1 MKNNILL
8 VLLSLFFSFGLM
20 ADDSTDDSTKEETKD
35 ESREES
41 KKDDREL
48 ISEFVEE
55 FITYE
60 GLLKSYQDPENGNT
74 YIELSDEDISK
85 EFIYFAH
92 IINGTVE
99 AGLFKGSHIDQ
110 AVIKFEKQFNSLNL
124 VRVNTEYYF
133 DPDSELSRQ
142 SQSNISDSVIE
153 NFEITHKNEDENTYL
168 IDITKLLKSDNLTKL
183 KSEPRDYESDS
194 FGVGSLSR
202 SKTAISK
209 IYNYPNNTDFEVD
222 YVFSNP
228 ASYESLRN
236 TSVKLRYTFLEMPQD
251 NGFEIRFEDP
261 RIGYF
266 TDRVTDLSS
275 TEITPYRDLVQ
286 KWNLQKQNPDAAKS
300 KPIKPIKFWLENTTP
315 KELRPLIKNAVLA
328 WNIAFEKA
336 GFIDAIEVDVQPDDA
351 DWDAGDIRYNVLRWT
366 SSPNPPFGGYGPS
379 FSNPRTGEILSADI
393 MLEWIFLTNRMRY
406 EDIFLSSEISSERC
420 NFSSMRNEQ
429 RIFGNLV
436 ANSMNFSLEDT
447 NKLFEE
453 ELTMLI
459 LHEVGHTLGLNHNM
473 GATTLHNNKDVHNP
487 EITYKEGL
495 SASVMDYHAINIA
508 PPGVEQGQFSDI
520 KPGLYDQWAIE
531 FAYTPNLSEEE
542 IQKILNRSQEKG
554 HFFGNDADDMRSPG
568 RGIDPRVNIGDMS
581 DDPVDYAIGRY
592 KLVQETI
599 HNH

>member
-1 MKNNILL
+1 MKIKILL
-8 VLLSLFFSFGLM
+8 VFLSLLLSFEII
-20 ADDSTDDSTKEETKD
+20 AD
-35 ESREES
+35 ESEDGSNEEEAKEES

-55 FITYE
+55 FIFYE

-74 YIELSDEDISK
+74 YLELSDEDISK

-124 VRVNTEYYF
+124 IRVNTGFYF
-133 DPDSELSRQ
+133 DPNSELSRQ

-153 NFEITHKNEDENTYL
+153 NFEITHKNDDETTYL

-183 KSEPRDYESDS
+183 KSEPRDYDSDS
-194 FGVGSLSR
+194 FQVGSLSR

-209 IYNYPNNTDFEVD
+209 IYNYPKNTDFEVD

-286 KWNLQKQNPDAAKS
+286 KWNLQKQNPDSAKS

-315 KELRPLIKNAVLA
+315 NELRPLIKKAVLA

-336 GFIDAIEVDVQPDDA
+336 GFIDAIEVDIQPDDA

-447 NKLFEE
+447 DKLFEE

-473 GATTLHNNKDVHNP
+473 GATTLHNNEDVHNP
-487 EITYKEGL
+487 EITYEEGL
-495 SASVMDYHAINIA
+495 SASVMD
-508 PPGVEQGQFSDI
+508 
-520 KPGLYDQWAIE
+520 
-531 FAYTPNLSEEE
+531 
-542 IQKILNRSQEKG
+542 
-554 HFFGNDADDMRSPG
+554 
-568 RGIDPRVNIGDMS
+568 
-581 DDPVDYAIGRY
+581 
-592 KLVQETI
+592 
-599 HNH
+599 

>member
-1 MKNNILL
+1 MKINILL
-8 VLLSLFFSFGLM
+8 VFLSLFLSFGLM
-20 ADDSTDDSTKEETKD
+20 ADESEDDSNEEEAK
-35 ESREES
+35 EES

-55 FITYE
+55 FIFYE

-74 YIELSDEDISK
+74 YLELSDEDISK

-153 NFEITHKNEDENTYL
+153 NFEITHKNDDETTYL

-183 KSEPRDYESDS
+183 KSEPRDYDSDS

-209 IYNYPNNTDFEVD
+209 IYNYPKNTDFEVD

-300 KPIKPIKFWLENTTP
+300 N
-315 KELRPLIKNAVLA
+315 
-328 WNIAFEKA
+328 
-336 GFIDAIEVDVQPDDA
+336 Q
-351 DWDAGDIRYNVLRWT
+351 
-366 SSPNPPFGGYGPS
+366 S
-379 FSNPRTGEILSADI
+379 
-393 MLEWIFLTNRMRY
+393 
-406 EDIFLSSEISSERC
+406 
-420 NFSSMRNEQ
+420 
-429 RIFGNLV
+429 
-436 ANSMNFSLEDT
+436 
-447 NKLFEE
+447 
-453 ELTMLI
+453 
-459 LHEVGHTLGLNHNM
+459 
-473 GATTLHNNKDVHNP
+473 
-487 EITYKEGL
+487 
-495 SASVMDYHAINIA
+495 
-508 PPGVEQGQFSDI
+508 
-520 KPGLYDQWAIE
+520 
-531 FAYTPNLSEEE
+531 NLSNFGW
-542 IQKILNRSQEKG
+542 KILLLMN
-554 HFFGNDADDMRSPG
+554 
-568 RGIDPRVNIGDMS
+568 
-581 DDPVDYAIGRY
+581 
-592 KLVQETI
+592 
-599 HNH
+599 